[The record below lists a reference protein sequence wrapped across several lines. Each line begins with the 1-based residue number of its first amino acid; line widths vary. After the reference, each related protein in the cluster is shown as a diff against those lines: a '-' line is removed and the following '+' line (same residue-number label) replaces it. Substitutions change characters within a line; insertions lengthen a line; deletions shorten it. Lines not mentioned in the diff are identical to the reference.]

1 MDLRMKKHPQA
12 DSLAS
17 RLTQAVNTPVA
28 SVVPFNAPQPVEPE
42 PEAEGSPQNETD
54 PPVTNVAAIEPAK
67 PRRRRRAQTEL
78 NEADDTVPISL
89 RPHRKLLTRY
99 VAAAAARML
108 ETGRPISAQQI
119 MLEVLERGP

>member
-12 DSLAS
+12 DALAS
-17 RLTQAVNTPVA
+17 RLTVAANTPVA

-42 PEAEGSPQNETD
+42 PGAEGSSQNETD
-54 PPVTNVAAIEPAK
+54 SPAKNAAAIEPAK
-67 PRRRRRAQTEL
+67 PRRRRRAQTES

-89 RPHRKLLTRY
+89 RPPRKLLTRY
-99 VAAAAARML
+99 VNAAAERMR
-108 ETGRPISAQQI
+108 ETGRSISPQQI